1 MKLKCFL
8 LDDKKQIQKKEIE
21 FEKIE
26 DLNEPLLQYC
36 EMVDQ
41 DFFVK
46 FFNKTFEIKKPD
58 SFYYWDMAFSE
69 VEDKLNIINAERNKF
84 ITYGKLGGRPRIRG
98 AKEKTISV
106 RFSAEEYSEIYKN
119 YAESEIE
126 KFSDFCRYRMQGK
139 SIENQEINIEKN
151 KHLAQYSKNFILLKN
166 FIQSGIFNSSEKE
179 YFLKE
184 LDDTIQKLKDEIK
197 W

>member
-1 MKLKCFL
+1 MKIKCFTIE
-8 LDDKKQIQKKEIE
+8 DKKELNSKEID

-26 DLNEPLLQYC
+26 DLSEPLLNYC
-36 EMVDQ
+36 ESVNQ
-41 DFFVK
+41 DFFIK

-58 SFYYWDMAFSE
+58 NFYYWDMVFSE
-69 VEDKLNIINAERNKF
+69 AEYKLNIINAERSKF
-84 ITYGKLGGRPRIRG
+84 ISYGKLGGRPRIRG
-98 AKEKTISV
+98 VKEKTISV
-106 RFSAEEYSEIYKN
+106 RFSAEEYLEIYRD

-139 SIENQEINIEKN
+139 SIESQELNIEKN

-166 FIQSGIFNSSEKE
+166 FIQSGIFNTNEKE

-184 LDDTIQKLKDEIK
+184 LDETIQKLKAEIK